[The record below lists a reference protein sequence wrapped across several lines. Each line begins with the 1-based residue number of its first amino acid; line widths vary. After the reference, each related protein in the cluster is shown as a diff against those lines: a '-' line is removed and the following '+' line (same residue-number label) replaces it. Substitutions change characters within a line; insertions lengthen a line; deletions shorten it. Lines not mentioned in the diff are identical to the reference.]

1 MQGLLQVTSD
11 SVSRALEGR
20 LWPGQFTVVLPTS
33 WRQNKC
39 GVEFKTPKGQTRYKV
54 SSSVK
59 EKNDKARS
67 QVQGYPS
74 MESERAECQKAG

>member
-20 LWPGQFTVVLPTS
+20 LWLGQFTVVLPPS

-54 SSSVK
+54 SSAAVSRRIRGR
-59 EKNDKARS
+59 EKLVFSTNGSFSFLDG
-67 QVQGYPS
+67 QN
-74 MESERAECQKAG
+74 